1 MGAIKWL
8 LSRCRRDHREALQ
21 QIAEETIPNSF
32 DPATDSSL
40 RLAVS
45 RRRIKVRNIDQLI
58 GMCNMV
64 LADGLVEDAEA
75 RFLLQWMER
84 NLHAASEWPGN
95 ILYDRLLRAMVDGRI
110 DPDEERE
117 LLEVIHQIGGAMPS
131 PEGPA
136 VSGAI
141 PFDDPPPDIVHE
153 GRTFVLTG
161 QFVYGPRKTVAAEI
175 ESRGG
180 VIKPNCSK
188 KISFLV
194 IGTVGSEEWLHSTHG
209 TKIIRAVELKQEG
222 QPLAIVRERTW
233 VESLS

>member
-1 MGAIKWL
+1 MGVIERL
-8 LSRCRRDHREALQ
+8 LSRGPSGHGEALQ
-21 QIAEETIPNSF
+21 QAAAGMLPNSF
-32 DPATDSSL
+32 DPTTDSPL

-45 RRRIKVRNIDQLI
+45 RRRINVRNMDQLI

-64 LADGLVEDAEA
+64 LADGAVEDAEA
-75 RFLLQWMER
+75 RFLLQWMES
-84 NLHAASEWPGN
+84 NLYAANEWPGN

-141 PFDDPPPDIVHE
+141 PFDDPPPEIMHE
-153 GRTFVLTG
+153 GRAFVLTG

-194 IGTVGSEEWLHSTHG
+194 VGTVGSEEWLHSTHG
-209 TKIIRAVELKQEG
+209 TKIIRAVELKQRGE
-222 QPLAIVRERTW
+222 PLAIVREQAW
-233 VESLS
+233 VEALR